1 LKTIGIRM
9 TVFLCAALHAGP
21 TAGDWSVRVTAVVPA
36 VRAELRGG
44 DSKTRTEANEHTF
57 PVRPP
62 LFVMHELE

>member
-1 LKTIGIRM
+1 MKTIGIRM

-21 TAGDWSVRVTAVVPA
+21 AGDWSVGATAVVPA

-44 DSKTRTEANEHTF
+44 DSKTRAEANEHTF
-57 PVRPP
+57 SLRPP

>member
-1 LKTIGIRM
+1 M
-9 TVFLCAALHAGP
+9 TVFLCAALLAEP
-21 TAGDWSVRVTAVVPA
+21 AGDWSVQATAVVPA

-57 PVRPP
+57 PARPP